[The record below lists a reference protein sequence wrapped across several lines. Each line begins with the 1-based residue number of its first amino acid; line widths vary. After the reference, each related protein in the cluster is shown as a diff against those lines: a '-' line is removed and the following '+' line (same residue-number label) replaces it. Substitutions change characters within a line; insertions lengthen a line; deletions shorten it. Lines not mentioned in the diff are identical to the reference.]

1 MAFTREEINEI
12 VDKLKLLSKKD
23 SSFTLTESL
32 NTQDEIAILQNGKN
46 KKVSIDTF
54 LEYLADKVVASSKFY
69 NVTVNC
75 TPSNTKVT
83 MNGIEG
89 SIQSFKENSSVNIV
103 CSLEG
108 YTKVTKNIPA
118 LTEDTVIN
126 NVVLT
131 PIKETCKVKVNVKVN
146 DSIADLLVNF
156 DVYINGIKGDTSVVE
171 KGSRILVKV
180 TDGNRFYKDFTE
192 YYTINSDTTITVT
205 PTPIPQEEK
214 TYVQII
220 LGNPSDPSYPKI
232 FSIFVESSGLGI
244 PTEIRLTR
252 QAGFYL
258 TKGSDLHYIITSP
271 GYKTIDKRIDDVDSL
286 KDKSGTVTIYENPT
300 LLTTHTLKL
309 YPTPIDDIDINIIIN
324 DSHYVLNSNSGTDFV
339 SYEFNE
345 NNRIIYYKVS
355 KEGYNSEEGQMI
367 LPVDHNL
374 YVELKEKQQS
384 YGTLS
389 FNITPPDVTVK
400 VNGVIVED
408 ISVPYTVPANTELT
422 IEVSKEGYVTKTKSP
437 VYVSA
442 GETYNIEVTLNQEG
456 AEPIGELEIIEWA
469 STSFDKDNL
478 TSQSYTLEIQL
489 NYNDVNVSS
498 LVTNSVNSSWF
509 TLTYNSSTNMFDLVI
524 PANDT
529 IERRYGNIIF
539 NYTLEDGRVASST
552 YTFAQNGMNLIT
564 DKSTITLPFNNSSSV
579 LNVTSSSD
587 FFTEITY

>member
-23 SSFTLTESL
+23 SSFTLTESF

-54 LEYLADKVVASSKFY
+54 LEYLADKVVDSSKFY
-69 NVTVNC
+69 NITVNC
-75 TPSNTKVT
+75 TPSNAKVT

-89 SIQSFKENSSVNIV
+89 SVQSFKENSSVNIV

-131 PIKETCKVKVNVKVN
+131 PIKETCKVKVNVKID
-146 DSIADLLVNF
+146 DSLVDLLLNF

-171 KGSRILVKV
+171 KGSRVLVKV
-180 TDGNRFYKDFTE
+180 TDGNRFYKDFIE

-244 PTEIRLTR
+244 PTEFRITR

-258 TKGSDLHYIITSP
+258 TKGSDLHYIITAP
-271 GYKTIDKRIDDVDSL
+271 NYKTINKRIDNVDSL

-300 LLTTHTLKL
+300 LLATHTLKV
-309 YPTPIDDIDINIIIN
+309 YPTPIDAIDINIIIN

-339 SYEFNE
+339 SYEFND
-345 NNRIIYYKVS
+345 NNKSIYYKVS

-367 LPVDHNL
+367 LSVDHNL

-384 YGTLS
+384 YGTLN
-389 FNITPPDVTVK
+389 FNITPPDATVK

-408 ISVPYTVPANTELT
+408 TSIPYTVPANTELT
-422 IEVSKEGYVTKTKSP
+422 IEISKGGYVTKTKSP

-442 GETYNIEVTLNQEG
+442 GETYIIEVTLNQEA
-456 AEPIGELEIIEWA
+456 AESVGELEILEWT
-469 STSFDKDNL
+469 STAFDKDNL
-478 TSQSYTLEIQL
+478 TSQSYNLGLQL
-489 NYNDVNVSS
+489 NYNNVNVSS
-498 LVTNSVNSSWF
+498 SVTNSVNASWF
-509 TLTYNSSTNMFDLVI
+509 TLTYNSSDNMFDLVI
-524 PANDT
+524 PINNT
-529 IERRYGNIIF
+529 TEKRYGNIIF

-564 DKSTITLPFNNSSSV
+564 DKNTITLPFNNSSSV

>member
-75 TPSNTKVT
+75 TPSNAKVT

-89 SIQSFKENSSVNIV
+89 SVQSFKENSSVNIV

-171 KGSRILVKV
+171 KGSRVLVKV
-180 TDGNRFYKDFTE
+180 TDGNRFYKDFIE
-192 YYTINSDTTITVT
+192 CYTINSDTTITVT

-244 PTEIRLTR
+244 PTEFRITR

-258 TKGSDLHYIITSP
+258 TKGSDLHYIITAP
-271 GYKTIDKRIDDVDSL
+271 NYKTINKRIDDVDSL

-300 LLTTHTLKL
+300 LLATHTLKV
-309 YPTPIDDIDINIIIN
+309 YPTPIDAIDINIIIN
-324 DSHYVLNSNSGTDFV
+324 DSHYILNSNSGTDFV
-339 SYEFNE
+339 SYEFND
-345 NNRIIYYKVS
+345 NNRSIYYKVS
-355 KEGYNSEEGQMI
+355 KEGYNSKEGQMI
-367 LPVDHNL
+367 LSNDYNL

-389 FNITPPDVTVK
+389 FNITPPDATVK

-422 IEVSKEGYVTKTKSP
+422 IEISKEGYVTETKSS

-442 GETYNIEVTLNQEG
+442 GETYNINVTLNQEV
-456 AEPIGELEIIEWA
+456 AEPVGELEIIEWA
-469 STSFDKDNL
+469 STQFDKDNL
-478 TSQSYTLEIQL
+478 TSQSYNLELQL

-509 TLTYNSSTNMFDLVI
+509 TLTYNSSSNMFDLVI
-524 PANDT
+524 PINNT
-529 IERRYGNIIF
+529 TEKRYGNIIF
-539 NYTLEDGRVASST
+539 NYTLEDGRVAYST

>member
-54 LEYLADKVVASSKFY
+54 LEYLADKVVDSSKFY

-89 SIQSFKENSSVNIV
+89 SVQSFKENSSVNIV

-131 PIKETCKVKVNVKVN
+131 PIKETCKVKVNVKID
-146 DSIADLLVNF
+146 DSLVDLLLNF

-171 KGSRILVKV
+171 KGSRVLVKV
-180 TDGNRFYKDFTE
+180 TDGNRFYKDFIE
-192 YYTINSDTTITVT
+192 YYTINSDTTITIT

-214 TYVQII
+214 TYVKII
-220 LGNPSDPSYPKI
+220 LGNPSDPSYPNV
-232 FSIFVESSGLGI
+232 FTIFVESSGLSF
-244 PTEIRLTR
+244 PTEIRNTR
-252 QAGFYL
+252 QIGLYL
-258 TKGSDLHYIITSP
+258 TKGSDLHYIITSSN
-271 GYKTIDKRIDDVDSL
+271 YKTIDKRIDDVDSL
-286 KDKSGTVTIYENPT
+286 KDNSGTVIIYENPISLNT
-300 LLTTHTLKL
+300 YTLKL
-309 YPTPIDDIDINIIIN
+309 YPTPLDTANTNIIIN
-324 DSHYVLNSNSGTDFV
+324 DSTYVLNSDYGINFV
-339 SYEFNE
+339 LYEFNE
-345 NNRIIYYKVS
+345 NNKSIYYKVS
-355 KEGYNSEEGQMI
+355 KEGYNSKEGQMI
-367 LPVDHNL
+367 LSNDYNL
-374 YVELKEKQQS
+374 YVELEEKQQS

-389 FNITPPDVTVK
+389 FNITPPDATVK

-422 IEVSKEGYVTKTKSP
+422 IEVSKEGYVTKTKSSI
-437 VYVSA
+437 YVSA
-442 GETYNIEVTLNQEG
+442 GETYIIEVTLNQEE
-456 AEPIGELEIIEWA
+456 AEPVGELEIIEWV
-469 STSFDKDNL
+469 STAFDKDNL
-478 TSQSYTLEIQL
+478 TSQSYNLGLQL

-498 LVTNSVNSSWF
+498 SVTNSVNASWF
-509 TLTYNSSTNMFDLVI
+509 TLTYNSSDNIFDLVI
-524 PANDT
+524 PINNT
-529 IERRYGNIIF
+529 TEKRYGNIIF

-564 DKSTITLPFNNSSSV
+564 DKNTITLPFNNSSSV

>member
-89 SIQSFKENSSVNIV
+89 SIQSFKENSSVDIV

-108 YTKVTKNIPA
+108 YTKVTRNIPA

-171 KGSRILVKV
+171 KGSRVLVKV

-271 GYKTIDKRIDDVDSL
+271 NYKTIDKRIDDVDSL

-367 LPVDHNL
+367 LPADHNL

-389 FNITPPDVTVK
+389 FNITPSDATVK

>member
-75 TPSNTKVT
+75 TPSNAKVT

-103 CSLEG
+103 CSLDG
-108 YTKVTKNIPA
+108 YTKVTRNIPA

-171 KGSRILVKV
+171 KGSRVLVKV
-180 TDGNRFYKDFTE
+180 TDGNRFYKDFIE
-192 YYTINSDTTITVT
+192 YYTINSDTTITIT

-232 FSIFVESSGLGI
+232 FTIFVESSGLSM

-258 TKGSDLHYIITSP
+258 TKGSDLHYIITAP
-271 GYKTIDKRIDDVDSL
+271 NYKTINKRIDDVDSL

-300 LLTTHTLKL
+300 LLATHTLKV
-309 YPTPIDDIDINIIIN
+309 YPTPIDAIDINIIIN

-339 SYEFNE
+339 SYEFND
-345 NNRIIYYKVS
+345 NNRSIYYKVS

-367 LPVDHNL
+367 LPADHNL

-389 FNITPPDVTVK
+389 FNITPPDATVK
-400 VNGVIVED
+400 VNGVVVGD

-422 IEVSKEGYVTKTKSP
+422 IEISKEGYVTETKSS

-442 GETYNIEVTLNQEG
+442 GETYNINVTLNQGG
-456 AEPIGELEIIEWA
+456 AEPVGELEIIEWT

-478 TSQSYTLEIQL
+478 TSQSYTIGIQL
-489 NYNDVNVSS
+489 NYNNVNVSS
-498 LVTNSVNSSWF
+498 LVTNSVNVSWF
-509 TLTYNSSTNMFDLVI
+509 TLTYNSSSNMFDLVI
-524 PANDT
+524 PINNT
-529 IERRYGNIIF
+529 TEKRYGNIIF
-539 NYTLEDGRVASST
+539 NYTLEDGRIASST
-552 YTFAQNGMNLIT
+552 YTFAQNGMNLTT
-564 DKSTITLPFNNSSSV
+564 DKNTITLPFNNSSSV

>member
-89 SIQSFKENSSVNIV
+89 SIQSFKENSSVDIV

-108 YTKVTKNIPA
+108 YTNVTKNIPA

-171 KGSRILVKV
+171 KGSRVLVKV

-271 GYKTIDKRIDDVDSL
+271 NYKTIDKRIDDVDSL

-367 LPVDHNL
+367 LPADHNL

-389 FNITPPDVTVK
+389 FNITPSDATVK

>member
-108 YTKVTKNIPA
+108 YTKVTRNIPA

-389 FNITPPDVTVK
+389 FNITPSDATVK
-400 VNGVIVED
+400 VNGVIVEN
-408 ISVPYTVPANTELT
+408 ISAPYTVPANTELT

-489 NYNDVNVSS
+489 NYNGVNVSS

-524 PANDT
+524 PANNT

>member
-108 YTKVTKNIPA
+108 YTKVTRNIPA

-271 GYKTIDKRIDDVDSL
+271 NYKTIDKRIDDVDSL

-389 FNITPPDVTVK
+389 FNITPSDATVK
-400 VNGVIVED
+400 VNGVIVEN
-408 ISVPYTVPANTELT
+408 ISAPYTVPANTELT
-422 IEVSKEGYVTKTKSP
+422 IEVSKEGYVTKTKSSI
-437 VYVSA
+437 YVSA

-478 TSQSYTLEIQL
+478 TSQSYTLGIQL

>member
-23 SSFTLTESL
+23 SSFALTESL

-75 TPSNTKVT
+75 TPSNAKVT

-89 SIQSFKENSSVNIV
+89 SVQSFKENSSVNIV

-258 TKGSDLHYIITSP
+258 TKGSDLHYIITAP
-271 GYKTIDKRIDDVDSL
+271 NYKTINKRIDDVDSL

-300 LLTTHTLKL
+300 LLATHTLKV

-389 FNITPPDVTVK
+389 FNITPSDAIVK
-400 VNGVIVED
+400 VNGVIVEN

>member
-54 LEYLADKVVASSKFY
+54 LEYLADKVVDSSKFY

-75 TPSNTKVT
+75 TPSNAKVT

-89 SIQSFKENSSVNIV
+89 SVQSFKENSSVNIV

-108 YTKVTKNIPA
+108 YTKVTKKIPA

-180 TDGNRFYKDFTE
+180 TDGNRFYKDFIE

-232 FSIFVESSGLGI
+232 FTIFVESSGLGI
-244 PTEIRLTR
+244 PTEFRITR

-258 TKGSDLHYIITSP
+258 TKGSDLHYIITAP
-271 GYKTIDKRIDDVDSL
+271 NYKTINKRIDDVDSL

-300 LLTTHTLKL
+300 LLATHTLKV
-309 YPTPIDDIDINIIIN
+309 YPTPIDAIDINIIIN

-339 SYEFNE
+339 SYEFND
-345 NNRIIYYKVS
+345 NNRSIYYKVS

-367 LPVDHNL
+367 LSTDHNL

-384 YGTLS
+384 YGTLN
-389 FNITPPDVTVK
+389 FNITPPDATVK
-400 VNGVIVED
+400 VNGVIVEN

-422 IEVSKEGYVTKTKSP
+422 IEISKEGYVTETKSS

-442 GETYNIEVTLNQEG
+442 GETYNINVTLNQEA
-456 AEPIGELEIIEWA
+456 AEPVGELEIIEWV
-469 STSFDKDNL
+469 STAFDKDNL
-478 TSQSYTLEIQL
+478 TSQSYNLGLQL
-489 NYNDVNVSS
+489 NYNNVNVSS
-498 LVTNSVNSSWF
+498 SVTNSVNASWF
-509 TLTYNSSTNMFDLVI
+509 TLTYNSSDNMFNLVI
-524 PANDT
+524 PINNT
-529 IERRYGNIIF
+529 TEKRYGNIIF

-564 DKSTITLPFNNSSSV
+564 DKSTINLPFNNSSSV

>member
-75 TPSNTKVT
+75 TPSNAKVT

-89 SIQSFKENSSVNIV
+89 SVQSFKENSSVNIV
-103 CSLEG
+103 CSLDG
-108 YTKVTKNIPA
+108 YTKVTKKIPA

-180 TDGNRFYKDFTE
+180 TDGNRFYKDFIE

-232 FSIFVESSGLGI
+232 FTIFVESSGLGI
-244 PTEIRLTR
+244 PAEFRITR

-258 TKGSDLHYIITSP
+258 TKGSDLHYIITAP
-271 GYKTIDKRIDDVDSL
+271 NYKTINKRIDDVDSL

-300 LLTTHTLKL
+300 LLATHTLKV
-309 YPTPIDDIDINIIIN
+309 YPTPIDAIDINIIIN

-339 SYEFNE
+339 SYEFND
-345 NNRIIYYKVS
+345 NNRSIYYKVS

-367 LPVDHNL
+367 LSTDHNL

-389 FNITPPDVTVK
+389 FNITPPDATVK
-400 VNGVIVED
+400 VNGVVVGDTSI
-408 ISVPYTVPANTELT
+408 PYTVPANTELT
-422 IEVSKEGYVTKTKSP
+422 IEISKEGYVTETKSS

-442 GETYNIEVTLNQEG
+442 GETYNINVTLNQEA
-456 AEPIGELEIIEWA
+456 AEPVGELEIIEWV
-469 STSFDKDNL
+469 STAFDKDNL
-478 TSQSYTLEIQL
+478 TSQSYNLGLQL
-489 NYNDVNVSS
+489 NYNNVNVSS
-498 LVTNSVNSSWF
+498 SVTNSVNASWF
-509 TLTYNSSTNMFDLVI
+509 TLTYNSSDNMFNLVI
-524 PANDT
+524 PINNT
-529 IERRYGNIIF
+529 TEKRYGNIIF

-564 DKSTITLPFNNSSSV
+564 DKSTINLPFNNSSSV

>member
-75 TPSNTKVT
+75 TPSNAKVT

-89 SIQSFKENSSVNIV
+89 SVQSFKENSSVNIV
-103 CSLEG
+103 CSLDG
-108 YTKVTKNIPA
+108 YTKVTKKIPA

-180 TDGNRFYKDFTE
+180 TDGNRFYKDFIE

-232 FSIFVESSGLGI
+232 FTIFVESSGLGI
-244 PTEIRLTR
+244 PTEFRITR

-271 GYKTIDKRIDDVDSL
+271 NYKTIDKRIDDVDSL

-300 LLTTHTLKL
+300 LLATHTLKV
-309 YPTPIDDIDINIIIN
+309 YPTPIDAIDINIIIN

-339 SYEFNE
+339 SYEFND
-345 NNRIIYYKVS
+345 NNRSIYYKVS

-367 LPVDHNL
+367 LSADHNL

-389 FNITPPDVTVK
+389 FNITPPDATVK
-400 VNGVIVED
+400 VNGVVVGD
-408 ISVPYTVPANTELT
+408 TSVPYTVPANTELT
-422 IEVSKEGYVTKTKSP
+422 IEVSKEGYVTETKSS

-442 GETYNIEVTLNQEG
+442 GETYNINVTLNQGG
-456 AEPIGELEIIEWA
+456 AEPIGELEIIEWT

-478 TSQSYTLEIQL
+478 TSQSYTIGIQL
-489 NYNDVNVSS
+489 NYNNVNVSS

-509 TLTYNSSTNMFDLVI
+509 TLTYNSSSNMFDLVI
-524 PANDT
+524 PINNT
-529 IERRYGNIIF
+529 TEKRYGNIIF

>member
-54 LEYLADKVVASSKFY
+54 LEYLADKVVDSSKFY

-232 FSIFVESSGLGI
+232 FSISVESSGLGI

-367 LPVDHNL
+367 LPADHNL

-389 FNITPPDVTVK
+389 FNITPSDATVK

-422 IEVSKEGYVTKTKSP
+422 IEVSKEGYVPKTKSP

-456 AEPIGELEIIEWA
+456 AEPIGELEIIEWT

-478 TSQSYTLEIQL
+478 TSQSYTLGIQL
-489 NYNDVNVSS
+489 NYNNVNVSS

-509 TLTYNSSTNMFDLVI
+509 TLTYNSSTNIFDLVI

>member
-108 YTKVTKNIPA
+108 YTKVTRNIPA

-131 PIKETCKVKVNVKVN
+131 PIKETCKVKVNVKLD
-146 DSIADLLVNF
+146 DSLADLLVNF
-156 DVYINGIKGDTSVVE
+156 DIYINGIKGGTSVVE

-345 NNRIIYYKVS
+345 NNKIIYYKVS

-389 FNITPPDVTVK
+389 FNITPSDATVK
-400 VNGVIVED
+400 VNGVIVEN
-408 ISVPYTVPANTELT
+408 ISAPYTVPANTELT
-422 IEVSKEGYVTKTKSP
+422 IEVSKEGYVTKTKSSI
-437 VYVSA
+437 YVSA
-442 GETYNIEVTLNQEG
+442 GETYNIEVTLNQEV
-456 AEPIGELEIIEWA
+456 AEPVGELEIIEWA

-524 PANDT
+524 PANNT

>member
-1 MAFTREEINEI
+1 
-12 VDKLKLLSKKD
+12 
-23 SSFTLTESL
+23 
-32 NTQDEIAILQNGKN
+32 
-46 KKVSIDTF
+46 
-54 LEYLADKVVASSKFY
+54 
-69 NVTVNC
+69 
-75 TPSNTKVT
+75 

-89 SIQSFKENSSVNIV
+89 SVQSFKENSSVNIV

-232 FSIFVESSGLGI
+232 FSIFAESSGLSM
-244 PTEIRLTR
+244 PTEIRNTR
-252 QAGFYL
+252 QIGLYL
-258 TKGSDLHYIITSP
+258 TKGSNLHYIITSP
-271 GYKTIDKRIDDVDSL
+271 NYKTIDKRIDDVDSL
-286 KDKSGTVTIYENPT
+286 KDKSGTVTIYENPI

-309 YPTPIDDIDINIIIN
+309 YPTPLDTANTNIIIN
-324 DSHYVLNSNSGTDFV
+324 DSTYVLNSDSGINFV
-339 SYEFNE
+339 IYEFSE
-345 NNRIIYYKVS
+345 NNKTIYYKVS
-355 KEGYNSEEGQMI
+355 KEGYNSKEGT
-367 LPVDHNL
+367 LTLSEDYNL
-374 YVELKEKQQS
+374 YVELEEKQQS

-389 FNITPPDVTVK
+389 FNITPPDATVK
-400 VNGVIVED
+400 VNGVIVEN
-408 ISVPYTVPANTELT
+408 ISAPYTVPANTELT

-489 NYNDVNVSS
+489 NYNNVNVSS
-498 LVTNSVNSSWF
+498 LVTNIN
-509 TLTYNSSTNMFDLVI
+509 
-524 PANDT
+524 
-529 IERRYGNIIF
+529 G
-539 NYTLEDGRVASST
+539 LEI
-552 YTFAQNGMNLIT
+552 L
-564 DKSTITLPFNNSSSV
+564 
-579 LNVTSSSD
+579 
-587 FFTEITY
+587 

>member
-54 LEYLADKVVASSKFY
+54 LEYLADKVVNSSKFY

-75 TPSNTKVT
+75 TPSNAKVT

-89 SIQSFKENSSVNIV
+89 SVQSFKENSSVNIV

-171 KGSRILVKV
+171 KGSRVLVKV
-180 TDGNRFYKDFTE
+180 TDGNRFYKDFIE
-192 YYTINSDTTITVT
+192 YYTINSDTTITIT

-232 FSIFVESSGLGI
+232 FTIFVESSGLGI
-244 PTEIRLTR
+244 PTEFRITR

-258 TKGSDLHYIITSP
+258 TKGSDLHYIITAP
-271 GYKTIDKRIDDVDSL
+271 NYKTINKRIDDVDSL

-300 LLTTHTLKL
+300 LLATHTLKV
-309 YPTPIDDIDINIIIN
+309 YPTPIDAIDINIIIN

-339 SYEFNE
+339 SYEFND
-345 NNRIIYYKVS
+345 NNRSIYYKVS

-367 LPVDHNL
+367 LPTDHNL

-389 FNITPPDVTVK
+389 FNITPPDATVK
-400 VNGVIVED
+400 VNGVVVED
-408 ISVPYTVPANTELT
+408 TSIPYTVPANTELT
-422 IEVSKEGYVTKTKSP
+422 IEISKEGYVTETKSS
-437 VYVSA
+437 VYVSV
-442 GETYNIEVTLNQEG
+442 GETYNINVTLNQEV
-456 AEPIGELEIIEWA
+456 AEPVGELEIIEWA
-469 STSFDKDNL
+469 STQFDKDNL
-478 TSQSYTLEIQL
+478 TSQSYNLELQL

-498 LVTNSVNSSWF
+498 SVTNSINASWF
-509 TLTYNSSTNMFDLVI
+509 TLTYNSSSNMFDLVI
-524 PANDT
+524 PINNT
-529 IERRYGNIIF
+529 TEKRYGNIIF

-552 YTFAQNGMNLIT
+552 YTFAQNGINLIT

>member
-23 SSFTLTESL
+23 SSFALTESL

-75 TPSNTKVT
+75 TPSNAKVT

-89 SIQSFKENSSVNIV
+89 SVQSFKENSSVNIV

-271 GYKTIDKRIDDVDSL
+271 NYKTIDKRIDDVDSL

-389 FNITPPDVTVK
+389 FNITPSDAIVK
-400 VNGVIVED
+400 VNGVIVEN

>member
-54 LEYLADKVVASSKFY
+54 LEYLADKVVDSSKFY

-75 TPSNTKVT
+75 TPANAKVT

-89 SIQSFKENSSVNIV
+89 SVQSFKENSSVNIV

-131 PIKETCKVKVNVKVN
+131 PIKETCKVKVNVKLD
-146 DSIADLLVNF
+146 DSLADLLVNF

-171 KGSRILVKV
+171 KGSRVLVKV
-180 TDGNRFYKDFTE
+180 TDGNRFYKDFIE

-232 FSIFVESSGLGI
+232 FTIFVESSGLGI
-244 PTEIRLTR
+244 PTEFRITR

-258 TKGSDLHYIITSP
+258 TKGSDLHYIITAP
-271 GYKTIDKRIDDVDSL
+271 NYKTINKRIDDVDSL

-300 LLTTHTLKL
+300 LLATHTLKV
-309 YPTPIDDIDINIIIN
+309 YPTPIDAIDINIIIN

-339 SYEFNE
+339 SYEFND
-345 NNRIIYYKVS
+345 NNRSIYYKVS

-367 LPVDHNL
+367 LPTDHNL

-389 FNITPPDVTVK
+389 FNITPPDATVK

-422 IEVSKEGYVTKTKSP
+422 IEISKEGYVTETKSS

-442 GETYNIEVTLNQEG
+442 GETYNINVTLNQEA
-456 AEPIGELEIIEWA
+456 AEPVGELEILEWA

-498 LVTNSVNSSWF
+498 SVTNSVNASWF
-509 TLTYNSSTNMFDLVI
+509 TLTYNSSSNMFDLVI
-524 PANDT
+524 PINNT
-529 IERRYGNIIF
+529 TEKRYGNIIF

>member
-75 TPSNTKVT
+75 TPSNAKVT

-89 SIQSFKENSSVNIV
+89 SVQSFKENSSVNIV
-103 CSLEG
+103 CSLDG
-108 YTKVTKNIPA
+108 YTKVTKKIPA

-180 TDGNRFYKDFTE
+180 TDGNRFYKDFIE

-232 FSIFVESSGLGI
+232 FTIFVESSGLGI
-244 PTEIRLTR
+244 PTEFRITR

-258 TKGSDLHYIITSP
+258 TKGSDLHYIITAP
-271 GYKTIDKRIDDVDSL
+271 NYKTINKRIDDVDSL

-300 LLTTHTLKL
+300 LLATHTLKV
-309 YPTPIDDIDINIIIN
+309 YPTPIDAIDINIIIN

-339 SYEFNE
+339 SYEFND
-345 NNRIIYYKVS
+345 NNRSIYYKVS

-367 LPVDHNL
+367 LSTDHNL

-389 FNITPPDVTVK
+389 FNITPPDATVK
-400 VNGVIVED
+400 VNGVVVGDTSI
-408 ISVPYTVPANTELT
+408 PYTVPANTELT
-422 IEVSKEGYVTKTKSP
+422 IEISKEGYVTETKSS

-442 GETYNIEVTLNQEG
+442 GETYNINVTLNQEA
-456 AEPIGELEIIEWA
+456 AEPVGELEIIEWV
-469 STSFDKDNL
+469 STAFDKDNL
-478 TSQSYTLEIQL
+478 TSQSYNLGLQL
-489 NYNDVNVSS
+489 NYNNVNVSS
-498 LVTNSVNSSWF
+498 SVTNSVNASWF
-509 TLTYNSSTNMFDLVI
+509 TLTYNSSDNMFNLVI
-524 PANDT
+524 PINNT
-529 IERRYGNIIF
+529 TEKRYGNIIF

-564 DKSTITLPFNNSSSV
+564 DKSTINLPFNNSSSV

>member
-54 LEYLADKVVASSKFY
+54 LEYLADKVVDSSKFY

-75 TPSNTKVT
+75 TPSNAKVT

-89 SIQSFKENSSVNIV
+89 SVQSFKENSSVNIV

-171 KGSRILVKV
+171 KGSRVLVKV
-180 TDGNRFYKDFTE
+180 TDGNRFYKDFIE

-232 FSIFVESSGLGI
+232 FTIFVESSGLSM
-244 PTEIRLTR
+244 PTEFHITR
-252 QAGFYL
+252 QIGLYL
-258 TKGSDLHYIITSP
+258 TKGSDLHYIITAP
-271 GYKTIDKRIDDVDSL
+271 NYKTIDKRIDDVDSL

-300 LLTTHTLKL
+300 LLTTHTLKV
-309 YPTPIDDIDINIIIN
+309 YPTPIDAIDINIIIN
-324 DSHYVLNSNSGTDFV
+324 DSHYVLNSNSGTNFV
-339 SYEFNE
+339 SYEFNDS
-345 NNRIIYYKVS
+345 NRSIYYKVF

-367 LPVDHNL
+367 LSVDHNL

-389 FNITPPDVTVK
+389 FNITPPDATVK

-422 IEVSKEGYVTKTKSP
+422 IEVSKVGYVTKTKSP

-442 GETYNIEVTLNQEG
+442 GETYNINVTLNQ
-456 AEPIGELEIIEWA
+456 
-469 STSFDKDNL
+469 
-478 TSQSYTLEIQL
+478 
-489 NYNDVNVSS
+489 
-498 LVTNSVNSSWF
+498 
-509 TLTYNSSTNMFDLVI
+509 
-524 PANDT
+524 
-529 IERRYGNIIF
+529 
-539 NYTLEDGRVASST
+539 
-552 YTFAQNGMNLIT
+552 
-564 DKSTITLPFNNSSSV
+564 
-579 LNVTSSSD
+579 
-587 FFTEITY
+587 

>member
-232 FSIFVESSGLGI
+232 FSIFAESSGLSM
-244 PTEIRLTR
+244 PTEIRNTR
-252 QAGFYL
+252 QIGLYL
-258 TKGSDLHYIITSP
+258 TKGSNLHYIITSP
-271 GYKTIDKRIDDVDSL
+271 NYKTIDKRIDDVDSL
-286 KDKSGTVTIYENPT
+286 KDKSGTVTIYENPI

-309 YPTPIDDIDINIIIN
+309 YPTPLDTANTNIIIN
-324 DSHYVLNSNSGTDFV
+324 DSTYVLNSDSGIDFV
-339 SYEFNE
+339 IYEFSE
-345 NNRIIYYKVS
+345 NNKTIYYKVS
-355 KEGYNSEEGQMI
+355 KEGYNSKEGT
-367 LPVDHNL
+367 LTLSEDYNL
-374 YVELKEKQQS
+374 YVELEEKQQS

-389 FNITPPDVTVK
+389 FNITPSDATVK
-400 VNGVIVED
+400 VNGVIVGD

-456 AEPIGELEIIEWA
+456 AEPIGELEIIEWT

-478 TSQSYTLEIQL
+478 TSQSYTLGIQL

-509 TLTYNSSTNMFDLVI
+509 TLTYNSSTNIFDLVI

-529 IERRYGNIIF
+529 TEKRYGNIIF

>member
-23 SSFTLTESL
+23 SSFALTESL

-75 TPSNTKVT
+75 TPSNAKVT

-89 SIQSFKENSSVNIV
+89 SVQSFKENSSVNIV

-258 TKGSDLHYIITSP
+258 TKGSDLHYIITAP
-271 GYKTIDKRIDDVDSL
+271 NYKTINKRIDDVDSL

-300 LLTTHTLKL
+300 LLATHTLKV

-389 FNITPPDVTVK
+389 FNITPSDAIVK
-400 VNGVIVED
+400 VNGVIVEN

-456 AEPIGELEIIEWA
+456 AEPVGELEIIEWA

>member
-23 SSFTLTESL
+23 SSFALTESL

-75 TPSNTKVT
+75 TPSNAKVT

-89 SIQSFKENSSVNIV
+89 SVQSFKENSSINIV

-271 GYKTIDKRIDDVDSL
+271 NYKTIDKRIDDVDSL

-389 FNITPPDVTVK
+389 FNITPSDAIVK
-400 VNGVIVED
+400 VNGVIVEN

>member
-108 YTKVTKNIPA
+108 YTKVTRNIPA

-131 PIKETCKVKVNVKVN
+131 PIKETCKVKVNVKLD
-146 DSIADLLVNF
+146 DSLADLLINF

-271 GYKTIDKRIDDVDSL
+271 NYKTIDKRIDDVDSL

-309 YPTPIDDIDINIIIN
+309 YPTPIDAIDINIIIN

-389 FNITPPDVTVK
+389 FNITPSDATVK

-422 IEVSKEGYVTKTKSP
+422 IEVSKEGYVPKTKSS

-456 AEPIGELEIIEWA
+456 AEPIGELEIIEWT

-478 TSQSYTLEIQL
+478 TSQSYTLGIQL

-509 TLTYNSSTNMFDLVI
+509 TLTYNSSTNIFDLVI

>member
-54 LEYLADKVVASSKFY
+54 LEYLADKVVDSSKFY

-75 TPSNTKVT
+75 TPSNAKVT

-89 SIQSFKENSSVNIV
+89 SVQSFKENSSVNIV

-171 KGSRILVKV
+171 KGSRVLVKV
-180 TDGNRFYKDFTE
+180 TDGNRFYKDFIE
-192 YYTINSDTTITVT
+192 YYTINSDTTITIT

-232 FSIFVESSGLGI
+232 FTIFVESSGLSM

-258 TKGSDLHYIITSP
+258 TKGSDLHYIITAP
-271 GYKTIDKRIDDVDSL
+271 NYKTINKRIDDVDSL

-300 LLTTHTLKL
+300 LLATHTLKV
-309 YPTPIDDIDINIIIN
+309 YPTPIDAIDINIIIN

-339 SYEFNE
+339 SYEFND
-345 NNRIIYYKVS
+345 NNRSIYYKVS

-367 LPVDHNL
+367 LPADHNL

-389 FNITPPDVTVK
+389 FNITPPDATVK
-400 VNGVIVED
+400 VNGVVVGD

-422 IEVSKEGYVTKTKSP
+422 IEISKEGYVTETKSS

-442 GETYNIEVTLNQEG
+442 GETYNINVTLNQGG
-456 AEPIGELEIIEWA
+456 AEPVGELEIIEWT

-478 TSQSYTLEIQL
+478 TSQSYTIGIQL
-489 NYNDVNVSS
+489 NYNNVNVSS
-498 LVTNSVNSSWF
+498 LVTNSVNASWF
-509 TLTYNSSTNMFDLVI
+509 TLTYNSSSNMFDLVI
-524 PANDT
+524 PINNT
-529 IERRYGNIIF
+529 TEKRYGNIIF
-539 NYTLEDGRVASST
+539 NYTLEDGRIASST
-552 YTFAQNGMNLIT
+552 YTFAQNGMNLTT
-564 DKSTITLPFNNSSSV
+564 DKNTITLPFNNSSSV

>member
-54 LEYLADKVVASSKFY
+54 LEYLADKVVDSSKFY

-108 YTKVTKNIPA
+108 YTKVTRNIPA

-131 PIKETCKVKVNVKVN
+131 PIKETCKVKVNVKLD
-146 DSIADLLVNF
+146 DSLADLLINF

-258 TKGSDLHYIITSP
+258 TKGSDLHYIITAP
-271 GYKTIDKRIDDVDSL
+271 NYKTINKRIDDVDSL

-389 FNITPPDVTVK
+389 FNITPSDATVK
-400 VNGVIVED
+400 VNGVIVEN
-408 ISVPYTVPANTELT
+408 ISAPYTVPANTELT

-456 AEPIGELEIIEWA
+456 AEPIGELEIIEWT

>member
-54 LEYLADKVVASSKFY
+54 LEYLADKVVDSSKFY

-75 TPSNTKVT
+75 TPSNAKVT

-103 CSLEG
+103 CSLDG

-131 PIKETCKVKVNVKVN
+131 PIKETCKVKVNVKLD
-146 DSIADLLVNF
+146 DSLADLLINF

-180 TDGNRFYKDFTE
+180 TDGNRFYQDFIE

-205 PTPIPQEEK
+205 PTPIPLEEK
-214 TYVQII
+214 TYVKII
-220 LGNPSDPSYPKI
+220 LGNPSDPSYPNV
-232 FSIFVESSGLGI
+232 FTIFVESSGLSF
-244 PTEIRLTR
+244 PTEIRNTR
-252 QAGFYL
+252 QIGLYL
-258 TKGSDLHYIITSP
+258 TKGSDLHYIITAP
-271 GYKTIDKRIDDVDSL
+271 NYKTINKRIDDVDSL

-300 LLTTHTLKL
+300 LLATHTLKV
-309 YPTPIDDIDINIIIN
+309 YPTPIDAIDINIIIN

-345 NNRIIYYKVS
+345 NNKSIYYKVS
-355 KEGYNSEEGQMI
+355 KEGYNSKEGQMI
-367 LPVDHNL
+367 LSNDYNL
-374 YVELKEKQQS
+374 YVELEEKQQS

-389 FNITPPDVTVK
+389 FNITPPDATVK

-408 ISVPYTVPANTELT
+408 ISVPYTIPANTELT
-422 IEVSKEGYVTKTKSP
+422 IEVSKEGYVTKTKSSI
-437 VYVSA
+437 YVSA
-442 GETYNIEVTLNQEG
+442 GETYIIEVTLNQEE
-456 AEPIGELEIIEWA
+456 AEPVGELEIIEWV
-469 STSFDKDNL
+469 STAFDKDNL
-478 TSQSYTLEIQL
+478 TSQSYNLGLQL

-498 LVTNSVNSSWF
+498 SVTNSVNSSWF
-509 TLTYNSSTNMFDLVI
+509 TLTYNSSDNMFDLVI

-529 IERRYGNIIF
+529 IERRYGNITF

-564 DKSTITLPFNNSSSV
+564 DKNTITLPFNNSSSV

>member
-75 TPSNTKVT
+75 APSNAKVT

-89 SIQSFKENSSVNIV
+89 SVQSFKENSSVNIV
-103 CSLEG
+103 CSLDG
-108 YTKVTKNIPA
+108 YTKVTRNIPA

-180 TDGNRFYKDFTE
+180 TDGNRFYKDFIE

-232 FSIFVESSGLGI
+232 FTIFVESSGLGI
-244 PTEIRLTR
+244 PTEFRITR

-258 TKGSDLHYIITSP
+258 TKGSDLHYIITAP
-271 GYKTIDKRIDDVDSL
+271 NYKTINKRIDDVDSL

-300 LLTTHTLKL
+300 LLATHTLKV
-309 YPTPIDDIDINIIIN
+309 YPTPIDAIDINIIIN

-339 SYEFNE
+339 SYEFND
-345 NNRIIYYKVS
+345 NNRSIYYKVS

-367 LPVDHNL
+367 LPTDHNL
-374 YVELKEKQQS
+374 YVKLKEKQQS
-384 YGTLS
+384 YGTLN
-389 FNITPPDVTVK
+389 FNITPPDATVK

-422 IEVSKEGYVTKTKSP
+422 IEVSKEGYVTKTKSSI
-437 VYVSA
+437 YVSA
-442 GETYNIEVTLNQEG
+442 GETYNIEVTLNQEE
-456 AEPIGELEIIEWA
+456 AEPVGELEIIEWV
-469 STSFDKDNL
+469 STAFDKDNL
-478 TSQSYTLEIQL
+478 TSQSYNLGLQL

-498 LVTNSVNSSWF
+498 SVTNSVNASWF
-509 TLTYNSSTNMFDLVI
+509 TLTYNSSDNIFDLVI
-524 PANDT
+524 PINNT
-529 IERRYGNIIF
+529 TEKRYGNIIF

-552 YTFAQNGMNLIT
+552 YTFAQNGINLIT
-564 DKSTITLPFNNSSSV
+564 DKNTITLPFNNSSSV

>member
-75 TPSNTKVT
+75 TPSNAKVT
-83 MNGIEG
+83 MNGVEG
-89 SIQSFKENSSVNIV
+89 SVQSFKENSSVNVV
-103 CSLEG
+103 CSLDG

-171 KGSRILVKV
+171 KGSRVLVKV
-180 TDGNRFYKDFTE
+180 TDGNRFYKDFIE

-232 FSIFVESSGLGI
+232 FTIFVESSGLGI
-244 PTEIRLTR
+244 PTEFRITR

-258 TKGSDLHYIITSP
+258 TKGSDLHYIITAP
-271 GYKTIDKRIDDVDSL
+271 NYKTINKRIDDVDSL

-300 LLTTHTLKL
+300 LLATHTLKV
-309 YPTPIDDIDINIIIN
+309 YPTPIDAIDINIIIN

-339 SYEFNE
+339 SYEFND
-345 NNRIIYYKVS
+345 NNRSIYYKVS

-367 LPVDHNL
+367 LPADHNL

-384 YGTLS
+384 YGTLN
-389 FNITPPDVTVK
+389 FNITPPDATVK
-400 VNGVIVED
+400 VNGVIVGD

-422 IEVSKEGYVTKTKSP
+422 IEISKEGYITETKSS

-442 GETYNIEVTLNQEG
+442 GETYNINVTLNQGG
-456 AEPIGELEIIEWA
+456 AEPVGELEIIEWA

-478 TSQSYTLEIQL
+478 TSQSYNLELQL
-489 NYNDVNVSS
+489 NYNNVNVSS
-498 LVTNSVNSSWF
+498 SVTNSVNASWF
-509 TLTYNSSTNMFDLVI
+509 TVTYNSSSNMFDLVI
-524 PANDT
+524 PINNT
-529 IERRYGNIIF
+529 TEKRYGNIIF
-539 NYTLEDGRVASST
+539 NYTLGDGRVASST

-564 DKSTITLPFNNSSSV
+564 DKNTITLPFNNSSSV

>member
-54 LEYLADKVVASSKFY
+54 LEYLADKVVDSSKFY

-75 TPSNTKVT
+75 TPSNAKVT

-89 SIQSFKENSSVNIV
+89 SVQSFKENSSVNIV
-103 CSLEG
+103 CSLDG
-108 YTKVTKNIPA
+108 YTKVTKKIPA

-180 TDGNRFYKDFTE
+180 TDGNRFYKDFIE

-232 FSIFVESSGLGI
+232 FTIFVESSGLGI
-244 PTEIRLTR
+244 PTEFRITR

-258 TKGSDLHYIITSP
+258 TKGSDLHYIITAP
-271 GYKTIDKRIDDVDSL
+271 NYKTINKRIDDVDSL

-300 LLTTHTLKL
+300 LLATHTLKV
-309 YPTPIDDIDINIIIN
+309 YPTPIDAIDINIIIN

-339 SYEFNE
+339 SYEFND
-345 NNRIIYYKVS
+345 NNRSIYYKVS

-367 LPVDHNL
+367 LSTDHNL

-389 FNITPPDVTVK
+389 FNITPPDATVK
-400 VNGVIVED
+400 VNGVVVGDTSI
-408 ISVPYTVPANTELT
+408 PYTVPANTELT
-422 IEVSKEGYVTKTKSP
+422 IEISKEGYVTETKSS

-442 GETYNIEVTLNQEG
+442 GETYNINVTLNQEA
-456 AEPIGELEIIEWA
+456 AEPVGELEIIEWV
-469 STSFDKDNL
+469 STAFDKDNL
-478 TSQSYTLEIQL
+478 TSQSYNLGLQL
-489 NYNDVNVSS
+489 NYNNVNVSS
-498 LVTNSVNSSWF
+498 SVTNSVNASWF
-509 TLTYNSSTNMFDLVI
+509 TLTYNSSDNMFNLVI
-524 PANDT
+524 PINNT
-529 IERRYGNIIF
+529 TEKRYGNIIF

-564 DKSTITLPFNNSSSV
+564 DKSTINLPFNNSSSV

>member
-54 LEYLADKVVASSKFY
+54 LEYLADKVVDSSKFY

-108 YTKVTKNIPA
+108 YTKVTRNIPA

-131 PIKETCKVKVNVKVN
+131 PIKETCKVKVNVKLD
-146 DSIADLLVNF
+146 DSLADLLINF

-309 YPTPIDDIDINIIIN
+309 YPTPIDNIDINIIIN

-389 FNITPPDVTVK
+389 FNITPSDATVK
-400 VNGVIVED
+400 VNGVIVEN
-408 ISVPYTVPANTELT
+408 ISAPYTVPANTELT

-564 DKSTITLPFNNSSSV
+564 DKSTIILPFNNSSSV

>member
-54 LEYLADKVVASSKFY
+54 LEYLADKVVDSSKFY

-75 TPSNTKVT
+75 TPSNAKVT

-89 SIQSFKENSSVNIV
+89 SVQSFKENSSVNIV

-171 KGSRILVKV
+171 KGSRVLVKV
-180 TDGNRFYKDFTE
+180 TDGNRFYKDFIE

-232 FSIFVESSGLGI
+232 FTIFVESSGLGI
-244 PTEIRLTR
+244 PTEFRITR

-258 TKGSDLHYIITSP
+258 TKGSDLHYIITAP
-271 GYKTIDKRIDDVDSL
+271 NYKTINKRIDDVDSL

-300 LLTTHTLKL
+300 LLATHTLKV
-309 YPTPIDDIDINIIIN
+309 YPTPIDAIDINIIIN

-339 SYEFNE
+339 SYEFND
-345 NNRIIYYKVS
+345 NNRSIYYKVS

-367 LPVDHNL
+367 LPADHNL

-389 FNITPPDVTVK
+389 FNITPPDATVK
-400 VNGVIVED
+400 VNGVIVGD

-422 IEVSKEGYVTKTKSP
+422 IEVSKEGYVTKTKSSI
-437 VYVSA
+437 YVSA
-442 GETYNIEVTLNQEG
+442 GETYNINVTLNQEG
-456 AEPIGELEIIEWA
+456 AEPVGELEIIEWA

-489 NYNDVNVSS
+489 NYNNVNVSS
-498 LVTNSVNSSWF
+498 SVTNSVNASWF
-509 TLTYNSSTNMFDLVI
+509 TLTYNSSSNMFDLVI
-524 PANDT
+524 PVNNT
-529 IERRYGNIIF
+529 TEKRYGNIIF

>member
-54 LEYLADKVVASSKFY
+54 LEYLADKVVDSSKFY

-131 PIKETCKVKVNVKVN
+131 PIKETCKVKVNVKLD
-146 DSIADLLVNF
+146 DSLADLLINF

-286 KDKSGTVTIYENPT
+286 KDKSGTVTIYENPI

-345 NNRIIYYKVS
+345 NNKIIYYKVS

-389 FNITPPDVTVK
+389 FNITPSDATVK

>member
-131 PIKETCKVKVNVKVN
+131 PIKETCKVKVNVKLD
-146 DSIADLLVNF
+146 DSLADLLVNF

-367 LPVDHNL
+367 LPADHNL

-389 FNITPPDVTVK
+389 FNITPSDATVK

-422 IEVSKEGYVTKTKSP
+422 IEVSKEGYVPKTKSP

>member
-75 TPSNTKVT
+75 TPSNAKVT

-103 CSLEG
+103 CSLDG
-108 YTKVTKNIPA
+108 YTKVTRNIPA

-171 KGSRILVKV
+171 KGSRVLVKV
-180 TDGNRFYKDFTE
+180 TDGNRFYKDFIE
-192 YYTINSDTTITVT
+192 YYTINSDTTITIT

-232 FSIFVESSGLGI
+232 FTIFVESSGLSM

-258 TKGSDLHYIITSP
+258 TKGSDLHYIITAP
-271 GYKTIDKRIDDVDSL
+271 NYKTINKRIDDVDSL

-300 LLTTHTLKL
+300 LLATHTLKV
-309 YPTPIDDIDINIIIN
+309 YPTPIDAIDINIIIN

-339 SYEFNE
+339 SYEFND
-345 NNRIIYYKVS
+345 NNRSIYYKVS

-367 LPVDHNL
+367 LPADHNL

-389 FNITPPDVTVK
+389 FNITPPDATVK
-400 VNGVIVED
+400 VNGVVVGD

-422 IEVSKEGYVTKTKSP
+422 IEISKEGYVTETKSS

-442 GETYNIEVTLNQEG
+442 GETYNINVTLNQGG
-456 AEPIGELEIIEWA
+456 AEPVGELEIIEWT

-478 TSQSYTLEIQL
+478 TSQSYTIGIQL
-489 NYNDVNVSS
+489 NYNNVNVSS
-498 LVTNSVNSSWF
+498 LVTNSVNASWF
-509 TLTYNSSTNMFDLVI
+509 TLTYNSSSNMFDLVI
-524 PANDT
+524 PINNT
-529 IERRYGNIIF
+529 TEKRYGNIIF
-539 NYTLEDGRVASST
+539 NYTLEDGRIASST
-552 YTFAQNGMNLIT
+552 YTFAQNGMNLTT
-564 DKSTITLPFNNSSSV
+564 DKNTITLPFNNSSSV

>member
-131 PIKETCKVKVNVKVN
+131 PIKETCKVKVNVKLD
-146 DSIADLLVNF
+146 DSLADLLVNF

-232 FSIFVESSGLGI
+232 FTIFVESSGLGI

-367 LPVDHNL
+367 LPADHNL

-389 FNITPPDVTVK
+389 FNITPSDATVK

-422 IEVSKEGYVTKTKSP
+422 IEVSKEGYVPKTKSP